1 VIPISGETQRISIS
15 TNDQEVFT
23 SDQKKPRLAVID
35 AKTNK
40 IKTWVDL
47 PGLGYGTAPTP
58 DGRWLVI
65 PMPTINQVAILDL
78 HTNKVAHVIDVPKA
92 PQESL
97 VSPDGKTAY
106 VSCDSSRKVAA
117 IRTSDWTV
125 EKMIDAGKGVDGLAW
140 AK

>member
-1 VIPISGETQRISIS
+1 
-15 TNDQEVFT
+15 
-23 SDQKKPRLAVID
+23 
-35 AKTNK
+35 
-40 IKTWVDL
+40 
-47 PGLGYGTAPTP
+47 
-58 DGRWLVI
+58 
-65 PMPTINQVAILDL
+65 
-78 HTNKVAHVIDVPKA
+78 VIDVPKA